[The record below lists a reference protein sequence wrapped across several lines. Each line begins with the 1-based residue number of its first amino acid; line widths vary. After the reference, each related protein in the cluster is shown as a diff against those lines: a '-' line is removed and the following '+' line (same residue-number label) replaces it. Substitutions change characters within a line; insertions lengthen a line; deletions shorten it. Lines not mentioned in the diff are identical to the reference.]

1 LFEIRSDKRATFVC
15 LGFKLWKAN
24 PVSFNL
30 SIQCSKEVVC
40 IEDLG
45 ELIDT
50 FLFLLARDPDAAEN
64 SASAKRLQHLY
75 GCTQVLKLFPESL
88 AGFAASPDF
97 LYLSRPDGVAAVLS
111 PSPRRAR

>member
-45 ELIDT
+45 ELRDT
-50 FLFLLARDPDAAEN
+50 FLFLLRRDPDATEN
-64 SASAKRLQHLY
+64 SALPSDSSTSMDVKVAPDSGFSERT
-75 GCTQVLKLFPESL
+75 GCKLKPVRSSGGKL
-88 AGFAASPDF
+88 ADDRRIGIFA
-97 LYLSRPDGVAAVLS
+97 
-111 PSPRRAR
+111 